1 MRPLEWLG
9 ICLGKSI
16 FVLEM
21 KINGVKEKPE
31 RSGDQEPVWDQAEA
45 EPGAQQRVTLWET
58 TGRGRGEGSKVQ
70 AAFMAEMKWM
80 HTPPLLS
87 LKTTILD
94 ISSPIGRNFQQL
106 GLFQSLHG
114 PSFHFASVAMLYYEK
129 SEVLAKRT
137 HTSFPRQNM
146 LLWEKFYGV
155 PERKF
160 PVLFNIYMS
169 N

>member
-1 MRPLEWLG
+1 
-9 ICLGKSI
+9 
-16 FVLEM
+16 
-21 KINGVKEKPE
+21 
-31 RSGDQEPVWDQAEA
+31 
-45 EPGAQQRVTLWET
+45 
-58 TGRGRGEGSKVQ
+58 
-70 AAFMAEMKWM
+70 M

-94 ISSPIGRNFQQL
+94 ISSLIGRNFQQL